1 MGEVKPQD
9 ETSGL
14 VARSWVRRH
23 PKDKAGVL
31 TQRTLEG
38 QPVEATWQDRQG
50 HVQRVAGTVVRTDA
64 GELAIESWADGERR
78 QTPVIRDAN
87 VDVMQRPRNR

>member
-9 ETSGL
+9 EASGL
-14 VARSWVRRH
+14 VERSWVRQH

-31 TQRTLEG
+31 TQQTLEG

-50 HVQRVAGTVVRTDA
+50 HVQHAAGTVVRTDA

-78 QTPVIRDAN
+78 QTPVTRDAN
-87 VDVMQRPRNR
+87 VNVIRR